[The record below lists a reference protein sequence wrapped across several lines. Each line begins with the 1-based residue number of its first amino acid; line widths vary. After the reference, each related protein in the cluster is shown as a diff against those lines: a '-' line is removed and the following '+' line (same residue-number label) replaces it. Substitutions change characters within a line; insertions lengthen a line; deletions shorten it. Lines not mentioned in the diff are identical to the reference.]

1 MIICKFF
8 KDHKVHSP
16 YGLVHFFWSLKNL
29 LALIY
34 SKFSLPADVRW
45 GSFVTHSLMNA
56 WQTNPNGRLPGGY
69 SKLHSKSCDYL
80 YISLSHNT
88 KISFISTIRPFATHR
103 HKLYNNNYNNYC
115 QDSFGGGL
123 SAGTGSRTKRKLRG
137 CTITMQN
144 LYKML
149 QPVMK
154 SHPFNDDP
162 E

>member
-16 YGLVHFFWSLKNL
+16 FGLVHFCWSLKNL

-88 KISFISTIRPFATHR
+88 NISFISTIHLPHTDTSCIIIIIIIIVKALSEVAFWQEQGQELKESYEDALSPCKTLTKCCRCNEKP
-103 HKLYNNNYNNYC
+103 
-115 QDSFGGGL
+115 SF
-123 SAGTGSRTKRKLRG
+123 
-137 CTITMQN
+137 
-144 LYKML
+144 
-149 QPVMK
+149 
-154 SHPFNDDP
+154 
-162 E
+162 